1 MMIQKKIKKWYPT
14 KEAESRAKWD
24 EINRSLGNL
33 AERRDR
39 IRRERGSH
47 DYIVVGPEVATSQA
61 HSMVCHP
68 RQLLQNV
75 QYGNMEVG
83 HTTTES
89 EPQQESVKPST
100 WQMFKEDFGEWKWS
114 NFWNKLIIF
123 SLLSL
128 VFSISHRLIIGP
140 IKLNNGSPCP
150 FYLEVLTA
158 QGLYLGTASLLWVL
172 EKLWY
177 IKAYITGFIK
187 LGITLILILP
197 LALVLSFLPM
207 NYKETKSISE
217 KITNF
222 WSEKCFTK
230 KESEIIEKYIKE
242 L

>member
-1 MMIQKKIKKWYPT
+1 MIKKKIKKWYPT

-24 EINRSLGNL
+24 EVNRSLGDL
-33 AERRDR
+33 AARRDR
-39 IRRERGSH
+39 IRRERESH
-47 DYIVVGPEVATSQA
+47 DYIVVDPEVVRILNDSSTILTEITNTE
-61 HSMVCHP
+61 P
-68 RQLLQNV
+68 RQ
-75 QYGNMEVG
+75 
-83 HTTTES
+83 T
-89 EPQQESVKPST
+89 SVKPNT

-150 FYLEVLTA
+150 FYLEVLFA
-158 QGLYLGTASLLWVL
+158 QMLYLGMSSLFWVL

-222 WSEKCFTK
+222 WGEKCFTK

-242 L
+242 V

>member
-1 MMIQKKIKKWYPT
+1 MIQKKIKKWYPT

-24 EINRSLGNL
+24 DVNRSLVAL
-33 AERRDR
+33 SERRGR
-39 IRRERGSH
+39 IRRERESY
-47 DYIVVGPEVATSQA
+47 DCIVVDPEVTRILNDSSTTLTEIQATIT
-61 HSMVCHP
+61 
-68 RQLLQNV
+68 N
-75 QYGNMEVG
+75 
-83 HTTTES
+83 TET
-89 EPQQESVKPST
+89 SVKPST

-128 VFSISHRLIIGP
+128 VFSISHRLMIGP

-150 FYLEVLTA
+150 FYLEVLFA
-158 QGLYLGTASLLWVL
+158 QILYIGMSSLFWVL

-177 IKAYITGFIK
+177 VKAYITAFIK
-187 LGITLILILP
+187 LGITFILIFP

-207 NYKETKSISE
+207 NIVDGCVRLL
-217 KITNF
+217 NF
-222 WSEKCFTK
+222 WGEKCFTK

>member
-1 MMIQKKIKKWYPT
+1 MIQKKIKKWYPT

-24 EINRSLGNL
+24 EVNRSLGDL
-33 AERRDR
+33 AARRDR
-39 IRRERGSH
+39 IRRERRNH
-47 DYIVVGPEVATSQA
+47 DYIVVGPEVAT
-61 HSMVCHP
+61 
-68 RQLLQNV
+68 LLQNV
-75 QYGNMEVG
+75 YGNMGDSYNEVG
-83 HTTTES
+83 YTTTEL
-89 EPQQESVKPST
+89 EPQPLSPDRYQLTSIKSNT
-100 WQMFKEDFGEWKWS
+100 WQMFKEDFGGWKWS
-114 NFWNKLIIF
+114 NFWTKLIIF

-140 IKLNNGSPCP
+140 IKLNNGSTCP
-150 FYLEVLTA
+150 FYLEVLFA
-158 QGLYLGTASLLWVL
+158 QMLYLGMSSLFWVL

-177 IKAYITGFIK
+177 IKAYITAFIK
-187 LGITLILILP
+187 LGITFILIFP

-222 WSEKCFTK
+222 WGEKCFTK